1 MKKIDDGHEGFREKA
16 RDLRLEP
23 SIRVWD
29 RLESR
34 LDQDIGKVRSSVV
47 KLWIG
52 VAASLLVVLASVYY
66 LNRSQPSTTF
76 ANLEELQDITHRP
89 SFAVYHQV
97 SDVNAAYKQG
107 NWQQIK
113 EGSNKKLRQGGDLK
127 MLDFSAQ
134 GDTL

>member
-1 MKKIDDGHEGFREKA
+1 MKKLDGKEGFRERA
-16 RDLRLEP
+16 RHLRLEP
-23 SIRVWD
+23 SMRVWD

-34 LDQDIGKVRSSVV
+34 LDQDKGKVKSSVV
-47 KLWIG
+47 KLWMG
-52 VAASLLVVLASVYY
+52 VAASLFLVLASVFY
-66 LNRSQPSTTF
+66 LSRSQPPTTF
-76 ANLEELQDITHRP
+76 ANLEELQDVTHRP

-107 NWQQIK
+107 NWQQIN
-113 EGSNKKLRQGGDLK
+113 EGSNKRLKQGGELK